1 MTNRNIR
8 KATIT
13 VATVFL
19 MASLLVCSVPSIANA
34 QTSSAGAMGTI
45 LIDYSHGAFKASAE
59 FLDLQLASNLTEMGF
74 EVIFIWGGLNDTIL
88 ATADGLILPKVW
100 GTASGYLAS
109 EVTAV
114 GDWFNAG
121 NKFLWMGGESDF
133 VEADGGQK
141 VLDNQTMMLEAV
153 GSHVYH
159 EPTAVQDSS
168 SFAGASYRPVANTTG
183 TDPFVATIVN
193 GVQEVFTH
201 SPTCLYGSDSATP
214 GENVTPVALETES
227 IDNVYV
233 LLAHSSNGTIV
244 DSDLILPYAHED
256 GEHGAFVTMTIEM
269 KAGTAGTGVIVVSG
283 GNVVG
288 SYWAMM
294 EDSYAGVVGMDG
306 LYLVRQAIDFGM
318 KAAAEPAAGLPL
330 DPMLLAIIGI
340 GVVVVI
346 IIIVVIKRKN

>member
-1 MTNRNIR
+1 
-8 KATIT
+8 
-13 VATVFL
+13 
-19 MASLLVCSVPSIANA
+19 
-34 QTSSAGAMGTI
+34 
-45 LIDYSHGAFKASAE
+45 
-59 FLDLQLASNLTEMGF
+59 
-74 EVIFIWGGLNDTIL
+74 
-88 ATADGLILPKVW
+88 
-100 GTASGYLAS
+100 
-109 EVTAV
+109 
-114 GDWFNAG
+114 
-121 NKFLWMGGESDF
+121 
-133 VEADGGQK
+133 
-141 VLDNQTMMLEAV
+141 MMLEAV

-168 SFAGASYRPVANTTG
+168 SFAGASYRPVSNTTG

-244 DSDLILPYAHED
+244 DSDLTLPYAHED

-318 KAAAEPAAGLPL
+318 KEAAQAAAGLPL

-346 IIIVVIKRKN
+346 IIVVVVIRRK